1 MSKTIADSE
10 HKYTSLKV
18 IRQGYRHKTESLKL
32 IFSNSYA
39 TIYYIMFED
48 RKKIPR
54 EVDENLNHV
63 ILNQTKSII
72 EYITMHKK
80 YQISKIA
87 SYKFFDFLILHILSY
102 NILSIQFYLS
112 SDKYYKHIMSNI
124 SGIVIG
130 IGGGSSRSSSINQK
144 DLKIA
149 ARRLYSLGRYRK
161 QNLKVRPLE
170 APVHGGSCR
179 AGRPAVA
186 VNLDIFYLENQGIP
200 CSKVFAGRRRRR
212 RRRRRGRRRQ
222 RRRRLQTHTHDGTS
236 ETSDIGSPFIGF
248 SQKECEAQ
256 VRRPCAWGLLK
267 TTPQG

>member
-10 HKYTSLKV
+10 YN
-18 IRQGYRHKTESLKL
+18 
-32 IFSNSYA
+32 NS
-39 TIYYIMFED
+39 
-48 RKKIPR
+48 
-54 EVDENLNHV
+54 
-63 ILNQTKSII
+63 S
-72 EYITMHKK
+72 
-80 YQISKIA
+80 
-87 SYKFFDFLILHILSY
+87 
-102 NILSIQFYLS
+102 
-112 SDKYYKHIMSNI
+112 I

-130 IGGGSSRSSSINQK
+130 IGGSSRSSSINQK

-212 RRRRRGRRRQ
+212 RRRRSNDDVDYK
-222 RRRRLQTHTHDGTS
+222 HIHHGTS

-267 TTPQG
+267 TTPQNEDENEDEEEDEEKEEEEEKEKEEKQEVEEEVEEKVRRAKGTVVSALMRLAVIGT